1 MFNSKYENRLAE
13 WRQLRDSIEES
24 EDPLRLCL
32 EFWDNI
38 PEVRL
43 AADPYDQS
51 NWPTP
56 WEMIEENNFCSFV
69 KILAICYT
77 LQLTE
82 RFSHE
87 TFEINIVQDRNKQ
100 DVSYLLFFD
109 TTCIGYEPMKAI
121 PIENL
126 PKNLIFEMRCPMPN
140 LQ

>member
-1 MFNSKYENRLAE
+1 MFNIKYENRLAE

-32 EFWDNI
+32 EFWNNI
-38 PEVRL
+38 PEVSI
-43 AADPYDQS
+43 AADPYDQTR
-51 NWPTP
+51 WPTP
-56 WEMIEENNFCSFV
+56 WEMIEENNFCPFV

-87 TFEINIVQDRNKQ
+87 EFEINIVQDRKKQ

-109 TTCIGYEPMKAI
+109 TTCIGYETMKPTLI
-121 PIENL
+121 SDL
-126 PKNLIFEMRCPMPN
+126 PSNLIFEKRFPMPK

>member
-1 MFNSKYENRLAE
+1 MYNSKYENRLVE

-32 EFWDNI
+32 EFWNNI
-38 PEVRL
+38 PEERL

-51 NWPTP
+51 TWPTP

-87 TFEINIVQDRNKQ
+87 SFEINIVQDRNKQ

>member
-1 MFNSKYENRLAE
+1 MFNSKYENRLVE

-38 PEVRL
+38 PEERI
-43 AADPYDQS
+43 AADPYDRS
-51 NWPTP
+51 TWPTP
-56 WEMIEENNFCSFV
+56 WEMIEENNFCPFV

-87 TFEINIVQDRNKQ
+87 SFEINIVQDRNKQ

-121 PIENL
+121 SIENL
-126 PKNLIFEMRCPMPN
+126 PKNLIFEMRCSMPN